1 MGIING
7 TTFLLYKDDV
17 VIGHTSE
24 TAVSLNVDLPTSTSK
39 DSAGYQEVLA
49 GVRSGSV
56 SASGLVNYDD
66 AVNFEEL
73 ADMVLT
79 RQRAEFFFTQATG
92 ADGLVFQGE
101 GFLTSVE
108 QVADSEVATT
118 FDIEI
123 SITGLF
129 SIIDETD
136 GEVWNAAQ
144 DIWNQIDINWNEI

>member
-1 MGIING
+1 M
-7 TTFLLYKDDV
+7 
-17 VIGHTSE
+17 
-24 TAVSLNVDLPTSTSK
+24 VDSCKSTC
-39 DSAGYQEVLA
+39 SAI
-49 GVRSGSV
+49 
-56 SASGLVNYDD
+56 SAKIRGFI
-66 AVNFEEL
+66 A
-73 ADMVLT
+73 
-79 RQRAEFFFTQATG
+79 
-92 ADGLVFQGE
+92 LVFQGE

>member
-1 MGIING
+1 VGIING

-17 VIGHTSE
+17 AIGHTSE

-39 DSAGYQEVLA
+39 DSAGFQEVLA

-92 ADGLVFQGE
+92 GE

>member
-1 MGIING
+1 M
-7 TTFLLYKDDV
+7 
-17 VIGHTSE
+17 
-24 TAVSLNVDLPTSTSK
+24 
-39 DSAGYQEVLA
+39 
-49 GVRSGSV
+49 
-56 SASGLVNYDD
+56 VNYDD

-144 DIWNQIDINWNEI
+144 GIWNQIDINWNEI

>member
-1 MGIING
+1 VGIING

-17 VIGHTSE
+17 AIGHTTE

-39 DSAGYQEVLA
+39 DSAGFQEVLA

-144 DIWNQIDINWNEI
+144 GIWNQIDINWNEI